1 MTASISPS
9 PGPAV
14 SPVSTTLFLA
24 RHGETVWHDENRYTG
39 ISDIELTPRGV
50 EQAEGLGVWA
60 AGARLD
66 AIVTS
71 PLSRARRTAEP
82 AVRATGLDAVVEFDL
97 TELDFGVAEGR
108 TIAELEV
115 TYPREVADFRRD
127 PAACPLPGGEDP
139 EAAAARGAAA
149 LLRLAGT
156 HQGRRV
162 LAVAHN
168 TLFRLV
174 LCRLL
179 GIPGSEYRRVL
190 PGMRN
195 CAITELRVSSGQV
208 ALMSYNVPTP

>member
-1 MTASISPS
+1 MTASA
-9 PGPAV
+9 PGDPA
-14 SPVSTTLFLA
+14 STTLFLA

-39 ISDIELTPRGV
+39 ISDIALTPRGA
-50 EQAEGLGVWA
+50 EQADGLGRWA
-60 AGARLD
+60 ARAGLD

-82 AVRATGLDAVVEFDL
+82 AVRATGLEPVVEPDL
-97 TELDFGVAEGR
+97 RELDFGVAEGR
-108 TIAELEV
+108 TIAELEAS
-115 TYPREVADFRRD
+115 YPREVADFRRD
-127 PAACPLPGGEDP
+127 PAAHPLPGGEDP
-139 EAAAARGAAA
+139 KAAAARGAAA
-149 LLRLAGT
+149 LLRLAES

-195 CAITELRVSSGQV
+195 CAVTELRVSRGRA
-208 ALMSYNVPTP
+208 ALISYNLPTG